1 MSLTTLYVNLEQHNY
16 PIYIGPNLLS
26 QSEYLIKHIHGKQVM
41 LVSNTQVAPLY
52 LAKIQTML
60 SAYQCNT
67 IILPDGEAYKTW
79 EQLTP
84 IFTALI
90 EHQHHRSTTLIALG
104 GGVIGDMTGFAAA
117 IYVRGVNFIQIPTS
131 LLAQVDA
138 SVGGK
143 TAVNHPL
150 GKNML
155 GAFYQ
160 PQCVIIDP
168 LTLKTL
174 PKREFCAGLAEII
187 KHAIIADPAFFTW
200 LEEHMDDLLA
210 LDMLCLQHAIE
221 RCCQIKA
228 QIVEQ
233 DEREQNVRAWLNL
246 GHTFAHAI
254 ETLTKYQWLHG
265 EAVAAG
271 LVLAAQLSQQ
281 LGYFPAEK
289 VARITQLLQRAQL
302 PTIPPEFP
310 TSDYL
315 HIMQRD
321 KKNVTGIT
329 FILLQDLGVPF
340 ITHKVNT
347 SQIEELLS

>member
-1 MSLTTLYVNLEQHNY
+1 MPITTLNVNLAQHGY
-16 PIYIGPNLLS
+16 PIYIGPDLLH
-26 QSEYLIKHIHGKQVM
+26 QPEYLQKHIHGKQVM
-41 LVSNTQVAPLY
+41 IVSNTQVAPLY
-52 LAKIQTML
+52 LATVQNALTN
-60 SAYQCNT
+60 YQCDS
-67 IILPDGEAYKTW
+67 IILPDGESYKTW
-79 EQLTP
+79 EQLST

-117 IYVRGVNFIQIPTS
+117 VYMRGVNFIQIPTS

-168 LTLKTL
+168 LMLNTL
-174 PKREFCAGLAEII
+174 PKRELHAGLAEII

-200 LEEHMDDLLA
+200 LEQHIEALLA
-210 LDMLCLQHAIE
+210 LDMTYLQYAIE

-228 QIVEQ
+228 HIVEQ
-233 DEREQNVRAWLNL
+233 DEREQNIRAWLNF

-254 ETLTKYQWLHG
+254 ETLTEYEWLHG
-265 EAVAAG
+265 EAVGAG
-271 LVLAAQLSQQ
+271 MVLAAQLSQQ
-281 LGYFPAEK
+281 LGDFSAEN
-289 VARITQLLQRAQL
+289 VARITQLIQRAQL
-302 PTIPPEFP
+302 PTALPAFSAEE
-310 TSDYL
+310 YL
-315 HIMQRD
+315 NVMQRD
-321 KKNVTGIT
+321 KKNVMGIT
-329 FILLQDLGVPF
+329 FILLHDLGQPF
-340 ITHKVNT
+340 ITHQVKNQ
-347 SQIEELLS
+347 QIKELIG